1 MGRVSG
7 KVAIVTGAAGGMGK
21 EDALLLAK
29 EGAKVVVTDIQ
40 EEKVNEVVAQINQSG
55 GEAIGFRHDVTSE
68 EEWIRIIDE
77 TVKKWG
83 KIDVLVN
90 NAGIS
95 LAKSLVDTTAQ
106 DWDKVMSINLTGG
119 FFGIK
124 HVIPVMQKN
133 GGRLDHQHFL
143 HRRLDRQ
150 QRRRSIHGKQRCGPF
165 VDEGDCDRLRQRQH
179 PVQLD
184 SPGLYRNADDQ
195 RPARRRSDDEM
206 VFVQHAAGPLGQSG
220 KHRGR
225 RPVPGFRRIF
235 FYYGRGIGY
244 RRRRIREI
252 ITFRFHA
259 TALRENS
266 RGAFLCR
273 LQLSRWWNR

>member
-7 KVAIVTGAAGGMGK
+7 KVAIVTGAAGGMGR

-40 EEKVNEVVAQINQSG
+40 EEKVNEVVDQINQSG

-77 TVKKWG
+77 TVEKWG

-133 GGRLDHQHFL
+133 GGGSIINISSIAGLTGSNGAGPYTASKGAVRLLTKAIAIDYGKDNI
-143 HRRLDRQ
+143 RCN
-150 QRRRSIHGKQRCGPF
+150 SIH
-165 VDEGDCDRLRQRQH
+165 
-179 PVQLD
+179 
-184 SPGLYRNADDQ
+184 PGYIETPMTKDLLADDQ
-195 RPARRRSDDEM
+195 MTKWFLSNTPLARLGKAENI
-206 VFVQHAAGPLGQSG
+206 AAGVLFLASDESS
-220 KHRGR
+220 
-225 RPVPGFRRIF
+225 F
-235 FYYGRGIGY
+235 
-244 RRRRIREI
+244 
-252 ITFRFHA
+252 IT
-259 TALRENS
+259 
-266 RGAFLCR
+266 GAELAIDGGVSAR
-273 LQLSRWWNR
+273 

>member
-40 EEKVNEVVAQINQSG
+40 EEKVNEVVDQINQSG

-77 TVKKWG
+77 TVEKWG

-133 GGRLDHQHFL
+133 GGGSIINISSIAGLTGSNGAGPYTASKGAVRLLTKAIAIDYGKDNI
-143 HRRLDRQ
+143 RCN
-150 QRRRSIHGKQRCGPF
+150 SIH
-165 VDEGDCDRLRQRQH
+165 
-179 PVQLD
+179 
-184 SPGLYRNADDQ
+184 PGYIETPMTKDLLADDQ
-195 RPARRRSDDEM
+195 MTKWFLSNTPLARLGKAENI
-206 VFVQHAAGPLGQSG
+206 AAGVLFLASDESS
-220 KHRGR
+220 
-225 RPVPGFRRIF
+225 F
-235 FYYGRGIGY
+235 
-244 RRRRIREI
+244 
-252 ITFRFHA
+252 IT
-259 TALRENS
+259 
-266 RGAFLCR
+266 GAELAIDGGVSAR
-273 LQLSRWWNR
+273 

>member
-133 GGRLDHQHFL
+133 GGGSIINISSIAGLTGSNGAGPYTASKGAVRLLTKAIAIDYGKDNI
-143 HRRLDRQ
+143 RCN
-150 QRRRSIHGKQRCGPF
+150 SIH
-165 VDEGDCDRLRQRQH
+165 
-179 PVQLD
+179 
-184 SPGLYRNADDQ
+184 PGYIETPMTKDLLADDQ
-195 RPARRRSDDEM
+195 MTKWFLSNTPLARLGKAENI
-206 VFVQHAAGPLGQSG
+206 AAGVLFLASDESS
-220 KHRGR
+220 
-225 RPVPGFRRIF
+225 F
-235 FYYGRGIGY
+235 
-244 RRRRIREI
+244 
-252 ITFRFHA
+252 IT
-259 TALRENS
+259 
-266 RGAFLCR
+266 GAELAIDGGVSAR
-273 LQLSRWWNR
+273 